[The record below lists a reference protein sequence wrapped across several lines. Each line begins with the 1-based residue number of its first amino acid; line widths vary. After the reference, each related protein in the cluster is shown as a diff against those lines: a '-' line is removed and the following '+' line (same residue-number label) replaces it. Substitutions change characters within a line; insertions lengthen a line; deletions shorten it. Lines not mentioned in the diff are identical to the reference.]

1 MLTSFLFTRVCALA
15 YANCT
20 SANFMGFTSLL
31 GGDYSHHF
39 HVSGDKFRYLGLFD
53 GISGLHAS
61 TVRAAG
67 SCC

>member
-1 MLTSFLFTRVCALA
+1 MLTSFLFTRVYALA
-15 YANCT
+15 YARCV
-20 SANFMGFTSLL
+20 SAKFMGFTSLL
-31 GGDYSHHF
+31 QDGYSHYF
-39 HVSGDKFRYLGLFD
+39 HVSGDKFRHLGLFD